1 MSVNDRYAAVRKQRL
16 CYGCLGKG
24 HAIKDCKVNAC
35 GINGCIKKHNRL
47 LHSENQMD
55 EGNHAVNVS
64 AATINQSNEVTSF
77 LQIVPVSIQSGGNR
91 LNTYAF
97 LDSGP
102 TVSFIDQSVQQ
113 KLRAQG
119 TDVTLNIA
127 GIHGTKDL
135 KTEKVPLK
143 IKGLHSKVHS
153 IEAFAH
159 PSISL
164 GNTNYNYNK
173 LKQSFNHLSV
183 LPNKSFN
190 LMEVGIILG
199 QDAYELQRPLDY
211 KIGTRSEPFAVLT
224 ELGWVVSGPMTGK
237 RRPNVC
243 HFAFTEDVKVAENI
257 QTWWDIET
265 YASKINVVSQSK
277 KELQAQKMLEST
289 TKFTGE
295 RYEVGMLWSEPEPNL
310 PNNYSSALGQLYS
323 LERRFQRDP
332 NLKNLYQQSI
342 DTDVEKGF
350 VKILDESEVKGTF
363 GKEWYLPHHAV
374 LNPNKPGKVR
384 RVCNAAS
391 KYKEVCLND
400 KLLAGPDLLHGLIG
414 TIFRFREGPI
424 ALTADIESMFL
435 QVQVPEQDRSCLRF
449 LWRPR
454 TNEPVQIYE
463 YQRHVFG
470 AKSSPSCANYA
481 LKRVG
486 LDNEKEYPIAAKAIQ
501 NNFYMDDFIK
511 SVQTPEEAIEVFN
524 QLQPLLSQHGFE
536 LKKWIS
542 NNDAVTEAIPEDL
555 MSISNTKQ
563 VEVEPST
570 EGSSV
575 LGLQWTVTDDSL
587 QVCRGTN
594 KEVEAPITQRKILSL
609 VSSVFDPIG
618 LFAPFS
624 VHMRR
629 LLKSIWTKK
638 GQHWDNEVEPSEE
651 EEFLRW
657 KEQLPIVAETSID
670 RRYFNRERD
679 KAELHVFADASED
692 TMCAVAYLRSKPK
705 DYSADLAFVIGK
717 CRVAP
722 MRHLSIPRLEL
733 QAAVMAVRLKEQI
746 VKEHEMKINSCSFWS
761 DSTTVLQWIHSS
773 HRKQQVFVANRVAEI
788 LDTTDVSQW
797 KHVSGINNPADIGT
811 RAINI
816 EELKR
821 SEWLTGP
828 AWLKQPESEWPQQ
841 VNLIFASD
849 EENIP
854 SSVFMIQAEE
864 KKAVIQWER
873 FSNFNR
879 LVNTVAYVQR
889 ALKKHRPAT
898 LIVSTEEREKAKATI
913 FKLLQ
918 QEQFGEEMKSLKAE
932 KENPKGSKILQ
943 FSPFIDE
950 EGLIRAQGRIGKSQL
965 DFNAKHP
972 ILLHWKHHAV
982 ELFLRNEHK
991 DNRHEGTEHVRNIV
1005 QQKMWIL
1012 GIRNALRSIKNKC
1025 ITCRKGRAQTIAP
1038 VMAGLPEERLDA
1050 STAFTNVGVDY
1061 FGPFIV
1067 KIGRRNEKRWCCL
1080 FTCLTMRAVH
1090 IEVVPKL
1097 DTDSCLN
1104 AIMRFIARRGK
1115 PNTIISDNGTNF
1127 VGAEREFTE
1136 YVAAWN
1142 KEGIEEHLIQ
1152 RGIRWK
1158 FNPPAAP
1165 HFGGVWERLVRSCK
1179 KAMYAV
1185 LGNRSVT
1192 EDVLSTTMCIVERKT
1207 FDCSQ
1212 FRC

>member
-1 MSVNDRYAAVRKQRL
+1 
-16 CYGCLGKG
+16 
-24 HAIKDCKVNAC
+24 
-35 GINGCIKKHNRL
+35 
-47 LHSENQMD
+47 
-55 EGNHAVNVS
+55 
-64 AATINQSNEVTSF
+64 
-77 LQIVPVSIQSGGNR
+77 
-91 LNTYAF
+91 
-97 LDSGP
+97 
-102 TVSFIDQSVQQ
+102 
-113 KLRAQG
+113 
-119 TDVTLNIA
+119 
-127 GIHGTKDL
+127 
-135 KTEKVPLK
+135 
-143 IKGLHSKVHS
+143 
-153 IEAFAH
+153 
-159 PSISL
+159 
-164 GNTNYNYNK
+164 
-173 LKQSFNHLSV
+173 
-183 LPNKSFN
+183 
-190 LMEVGIILG
+190 MEVGIILG

-224 ELGWVVSGPMTGK
+224 ELGWVVSGPMTGE
-237 RRPNVC
+237 RRQKVC

-257 QTWWDIET
+257 QTLWDIET
-265 YASKINVVSQSK
+265 YASKMNVVSQSK

-332 NLKNLYQQSI
+332 NLKSLYQQSI
-342 DTDVEKGF
+342 DTDIEKRF
-350 VKILDESEVKGTF
+350 VKILDESEVKSTF
-363 GKEWYLPHHAV
+363 GKEWYLPHHPV

-391 KYKEVCLND
+391 KYKDICLNG

-454 TNEPVQIYE
+454 TNELVHIYE

-470 AKSSPSCANYA
+470 AKSSLTCANYA
-481 LKRVG
+481 FKRVG
-486 LDNEKEYPIAAKAIQ
+486 LDNEEVYPIATKAIQ

-511 SVQTPEEAIEVFN
+511 SVETPEEAIQVFD
-524 QLQPLLSQHGFE
+524 QLQLLLSQHGFE
-536 LKKWIS
+536 LMKWIS
-542 NNDAVTEAIPEDL
+542 NDDAVTEAIPEDL
-555 MSISNTKQ
+555 KSISNTKQ
-563 VEVEPST
+563 VKVEPNT

-587 QVCRGTN
+587 QVRRGTN
-594 KEVEAPITQRKILSL
+594 KEVETPITQRKILSL
-609 VSSVFDPIG
+609 VSSVFDQIG

-629 LLKSIWTKK
+629 LLKGIWTKN

-657 KEQLPIVAETSID
+657 KEQLPILAETRID

-679 KAELHVFADASED
+679 KTEIHLFADASED
-692 TMCAVAYLRSKPK
+692 TMCAVAYLSSQPK
-705 DYSADLAFVIGK
+705 EYSADLAFVIEK
-717 CRVAP
+717 CRVEP
-722 MRHLSIPRLEL
+722 MRHLSIPPLEL

-773 HRKQQVFVANRVAEI
+773 HCKQQVFVANRVAEI

-828 AWLKQPESEWPQQ
+828 AWLKRPESAWPEQ
-841 VNLIFASD
+841 VRSCKTAMYAVLGNRSVTEDVLSTTMCIVEQTLNSR
-849 EENIP
+849 P
-854 SSVFMIQAEE
+854 LTPVSSE
-864 KKAVIQWER
+864 
-873 FSNFNR
+873 
-879 LVNTVAYVQR
+879 VNDLE
-889 ALKKHRPAT
+889 AL
-898 LIVSTEEREKAKATI
+898 
-913 FKLLQ
+913 
-918 QEQFGEEMKSLKAE
+918 
-932 KENPKGSKILQ
+932 
-943 FSPFIDE
+943 
-950 EGLIRAQGRIGKSQL
+950 
-965 DFNAKHP
+965 
-972 ILLHWKHHAV
+972 
-982 ELFLRNEHK
+982 
-991 DNRHEGTEHVRNIV
+991 
-1005 QQKMWIL
+1005 
-1012 GIRNALRSIKNKC
+1012 
-1025 ITCRKGRAQTIAP
+1025 
-1038 VMAGLPEERLDA
+1038 
-1050 STAFTNVGVDY
+1050 
-1061 FGPFIV
+1061 
-1067 KIGRRNEKRWCCL
+1067 
-1080 FTCLTMRAVH
+1080 RAVH
-1090 IEVVPKL
+1090 IEVVPDL

-1115 PNTIISDNGTNF
+1115 PITIISYNGTNF
-1127 VGAEREFTE
+1127 VGAEKEFAE

-1142 KEGIEEHLIQ
+1142 EEGIQEHLTQ

-1192 EDVLSTTMCIVERKT
+1192 EDFLSTTMCIVEQTLNSRPLTPVSSDVNDFEALTPNHFLLGNKNVCLPYLPCAEEFVDHRKLFRQT
-1207 FDCSQ
+1207 QGYANLIWDRFRKEYLPTLNNLQKWRSTANETLKEGDLVWLIKDSDKRGYYNLGRVTETIDGSDGVIRSAIVRTIDGVYKRPVIKLAPVIPGKDVFAMENRAGNIPAELNNSEIKLSSTPRSFQAVQ
-1212 FRC
+1212 FRIA

>member
-1 MSVNDRYAAVRKQRL
+1 
-16 CYGCLGKG
+16 
-24 HAIKDCKVNAC
+24 
-35 GINGCIKKHNRL
+35 
-47 LHSENQMD
+47 
-55 EGNHAVNVS
+55 
-64 AATINQSNEVTSF
+64 
-77 LQIVPVSIQSGGNR
+77 
-91 LNTYAF
+91 
-97 LDSGP
+97 
-102 TVSFIDQSVQQ
+102 
-113 KLRAQG
+113 
-119 TDVTLNIA
+119 
-127 GIHGTKDL
+127 
-135 KTEKVPLK
+135 
-143 IKGLHSKVHS
+143 
-153 IEAFAH
+153 
-159 PSISL
+159 
-164 GNTNYNYNK
+164 
-173 LKQSFNHLSV
+173 
-183 LPNKSFN
+183 
-190 LMEVGIILG
+190 MEVGIILG
-199 QDAYELQRPLDY
+199 QDAYEVQRLLDY

-224 ELGWVVSGPMTGK
+224 ELRWVVSGPMTGK
-237 RRPNVC
+237 RRQSVC

-277 KELQAQKMLEST
+277 KELQAQEMLEST

-342 DTDVEKGF
+342 DTDAEKGF

-363 GKEWYLPHHAV
+363 GKEWYLPHHPV

-463 YQRHVFG
+463 YQRHVFR
-470 AKSSPSCANYA
+470 AKSSQTCANYA

-629 LLKSIWTKK
+629 LLKGIWTKN

-692 TMCAVAYLRSKPK
+692 TMCAVAYLRSQPK
-705 DYSADLAFVIGK
+705 EYSADLAFVIGK

-828 AWLKQPESEWPQQ
+828 AWLRQPKGEWPEQ
-841 VNLIFASD
+841 VNLIFASE

-889 ALKKHRPAT
+889 ALNKHKSAT
-898 LIVSTEEREKAKATI
+898 LVVSIEEREKAKATI

-918 QEQFGEEMKSLKAE
+918 REQFGEEMKSLKAE
-932 KENPKGSKILQ
+932 KEIPKVSKILQ
-943 FSPFIDE
+943 FFPFLDE
-950 EGLIRAQGRIGKSQL
+950 EGLIRAKGRIGKSQL

-1038 VMAGLPEERLDA
+1038 VMADLPEERLDA

-1097 DTDSCLN
+1097 NTDSCLN

-1127 VGAEREFTE
+1127 VGAEREFAE
-1136 YVAAWN
+1136 YVAEWN

-1152 RGIRWK
+1152 RGIR
-1158 FNPPAAP
+1158 
-1165 HFGGVWERLVRSCK
+1165 
-1179 KAMYAV
+1179 
-1185 LGNRSVT
+1185 
-1192 EDVLSTTMCIVERKT
+1192 
-1207 FDCSQ
+1207 
-1212 FRC
+1212 